1 MATDLRLLIDEAV
14 QNDIAEEIV
23 TSSEA
28 LKCKYVRDLT
38 DLKSKSDEDVM
49 AYAQRERRIVLTTE
63 GKFDDKSFKICTHC
77 GIIVIATRSTYRAA
91 PALKRFLLSGHR
103 KEAENAVTFINETG
117 ARVKKHGNVVTEYPS
132 H

>member
-1 MATDLRLLIDEAV
+1 METDLRLLIDEAV
-14 QNDIAEEIV
+14 QNDIAAEIEA
-23 TSSEA
+23 SSQA

-49 AYAQRERRIVLTTE
+49 AYAQKERRIVLTTE
-63 GKFDDKSFKICTHC
+63 SKFDDKSFKICTHC

-103 KEAENAVTFINETG
+103 KEAENAVTFISEAG
-117 ARVKKHGNVVTEYPS
+117 ARIKKHGGIVTECP
-132 H
+132 